1 MIRYAVVEKRKP
13 HFDLSTVRRLVKS
26 PTSRLITRQAF
37 KDAAGLGW
45 EEDDIV
51 ECITQ
56 LKQQDFYKSMTI
68 YTNSQLWQDVYL
80 PTQQEKELYVK
91 VQLDA
96 TAETVTVVSFK
107 AR

>member
-1 MIRYAVVEKRKP
+1 MKR
-13 HFDLSTVRRLVKS
+13 LIKS
-26 PTSRLITRQAF
+26 PASRLITRQAF

-51 ECITQ
+51 ECVTQ
-56 LKQQDFYKSMTI
+56 LRPQDFYKSMTI
-68 YTNSQLWQDVYL
+68 YTNSQLWQDVYH
-80 PTQQEKELYVK
+80 PTHQEKRLYVK

-96 TAETVTVVSFK
+96 TAEIVTVVSFK

>member
-1 MIRYAVVEKRKP
+1 MSVEKRKP
-13 HFDLSTVRRLVKS
+13 HFDLNTVKRLAKS

-37 KDAAGLGW
+37 KDAASLGW

-51 ECITQ
+51 ECVTQ
-56 LKQQDFYKSMTI
+56 LRQQDFYKSMTI
-68 YTNSQLWQDVYL
+68 YANSQLWQDVYY
-80 PTQQEKELYVK
+80 PTHQEKLLYVK

-96 TAETVTVVSFK
+96 TAETITVVSFK